1 MMKSPLLL
9 TAITIAIVIAKVCYF
24 RYELFND
31 LSLIGLLS
39 ESILWLLPYFFI
51 FLLFKKNPIPF
62 MIVISLLSSVLMLMI
77 TWYERYFLIVPSYFD
92 LSQTGQAS
100 SIVEILPYLYA
111 FSDVIFFIDTL
122 ILIVAFVVFRKSET
136 LSVPRVNI
144 VMVSVLLLVTIII
157 QSNAFNNT
165 IYDVSATS
173 KEYGY
178 LNTQIT
184 QMMNRNMSQNITV
197 TQMGENDFDYENLIE
212 LKNNEYVP
220 DIEHTSFGLAKDRHL
235 FVIQVESLQEFVVGQ
250 EINNQEITPNINK
263 LLGESTEFT
272 NVFQQIGAGNTSD
285 SEWLLHTSLY
295 PKGMEATVNFLNG
308 KPMPSMVN
316 YLNRADYRSMTFH
329 ADEIEYWNRDVLYPV
344 LGFQKAFTENEI
356 PNEDV
361 IGFGPSDSVLF
372 DFVTEQVKE
381 KVKAD
386 ERMYA
391 NIMTLTS
398 HTPFEMPKKDEFL
411 NLPKK
416 YEDTY
421 VGNYLQ
427 SVRYTDEQIGR
438 FVQNL
443 KDLGIY
449 DESVIVVF
457 GDHSGLHGRPM
468 TPKDNEFMGSLLGH
482 QYSLKDRFTIPFIVT
497 VPGVF
502 KNHTINTNLG
512 GQVDMMPTL
521 LNLLGIEIKTPIMG
535 QNLFHYKNNLLTM
548 RYYLPGGSFINNEN
562 FYIAENARFP
572 KRFYNLED
580 MKRTDLD
587 LPYIL
592 QNTEDMQELLNL
604 SDSLLI
610 PYTSEDNQTD

>member
-1 MMKSPLLL
+1 
-9 TAITIAIVIAKVCYF
+9 
-24 RYELFND
+24 
-31 LSLIGLLS
+31 
-39 ESILWLLPYFFI
+39 
-51 FLLFKKNPIPF
+51 
-62 MIVISLLSSVLMLMI
+62 MLMI

-92 LSQTGQAS
+92 LSQSGQAG

-136 LSVPRVNI
+136 LSVTRVNI

-197 TQMGENDFDYENLIE
+197 TQIGENDFDYENLIE

-497 VPGVF
+497 VPGVY

-521 LNLLGIEIKTPIMG
+521 LNLLGIEIETPIMG

-610 PYTSEDNQTD
+610 PYTSKDNQTD

>member
-1 MMKSPLLL
+1 MIKSPILL
-9 TAITIAIVIAKVCYF
+9 TAITIAIVIAKVFYF

-31 LSLIGLLS
+31 LSLPGLVV
-39 ESILWLLPYFFI
+39 ESILWLLPYFVVL
-51 FLLFKKNPIPF
+51 LLFKKHPIPF
-62 MIVISLLSSVLMLMI
+62 MIIISLLSSILMLMI

-92 LSQTGQAS
+92 LSQTGQAG

-111 FSDVIFFIDTL
+111 TSDVLYFMDTVV
-122 ILIVAFVVFRKSET
+122 LIVALVLFRKT
-136 LSVPRVNI
+136 DPLSIKRVNI
-144 VMVSVLLLVTIII
+144 VIVSVLLILSIII
-157 QSNAFNNT
+157 PSMAFKAT
-165 IYDVSATS
+165 IYDVSSTS
-173 KEYGY
+173 KKYGY

-184 QMMNRNMSQNITV
+184 QSLQRNFKESEIV
-197 TQMGENDFDYENLIE
+197 EVIDFDYEKVIE

-220 DIEHTSFGLAKDRHL
+220 DIEHKSFGIAKDRHL
-235 FVIQVESLQEFVVGQ
+235 FVIQVESMQEFVVGH
-250 EINNQEITPNINK
+250 EVNNQEITPNINQ

-295 PKGMEATVNFLNG
+295 PKGMEATVNFLKG

-316 YLNRADYRSMTFH
+316 YLNKNGYGSMTFH

-344 LGFQKAFTENEI
+344 LGFQEAFTDKEI
-356 PNEDV
+356 PNKDV
-361 IGFGPSDSVLF
+361 IGFGPSDAVLI
-372 DFVTEQVKE
+372 DFVTEQVKK
-381 KVKAD
+381 KVNENK
-386 ERMYA
+386 RMYA
-391 NIMTLTS
+391 NIMTITS
-398 HTPFEMPKKDEFL
+398 HTPFEMPPKDEFL
-411 NLPKK
+411 KLPKE
-416 YEDTY
+416 YQGTY

-438 FVQNL
+438 FIQNL

-468 TPKDNEFMGSLLGH
+468 TPKDNDLMDSLLGQ

-497 VPGVF
+497 VPGIY

-512 GQVDMMPTL
+512 GQIDMMPTL
-521 LNLLGIEIKTPIMG
+521 LNLLGIEINTPVMG
-535 QNLFHYKNNLLTM
+535 QNLYHYKNNLLSM

-572 KRFYNLED
+572 KRFYDLED
-580 MKRTDLD
+580 MKRIDLN
-587 LPYIL
+587 LPYIE
-592 QNTEDMQELLNL
+592 QNTEDMQELFNL
-604 SDSLLI
+604 SDSLLN
-610 PYTSEDNQTD
+610 PYTSTKNQTE

>member
-1 MMKSPLLL
+1 
-9 TAITIAIVIAKVCYF
+9 
-24 RYELFND
+24 
-31 LSLIGLLS
+31 
-39 ESILWLLPYFFI
+39 
-51 FLLFKKNPIPF
+51 
-62 MIVISLLSSVLMLMI
+62 MLMI

-92 LSQTGQAS
+92 LSQTGQAG

-111 FSDVIFFIDTL
+111 TSDVFYFMDT
-122 ILIVAFVVFRKSET
+122 IVLIVALVLFRKTEQ
-136 LSVPRVNI
+136 LSIKRVNI
-144 VMVSVLLLVTIII
+144 VIVSVLLILSIII
-157 QSNAFNNT
+157 PSMAFKAT

-173 KEYGY
+173 KKYGY

-184 QMMNRNMSQNITV
+184 QSLQRNFKESEIV
-197 TQMGENDFDYENLIE
+197 EVIDFDYEKVIE
-212 LKNNEYVP
+212 LKKNEYVP
-220 DIEHTSFGLAKDRHL
+220 DIEHKSFGIAKDRHL
-235 FVIQVESLQEFVVGQ
+235 FVIQVESMQEFVVGH
-250 EINNQEITPNINK
+250 EVNNQEITPNINK

-295 PKGMEATVNFLNG
+295 PKGMEATVNFLKG

-316 YLNRADYRSMTFH
+316 YLNKNGYGSMTFH

-344 LGFQKAFTENEI
+344 LGFQEAFTDKEI
-356 PNEDV
+356 PNKDV
-361 IGFGPSDSVLF
+361 IGFGPSDAVLI

-381 KVKAD
+381 KVAQNK
-386 ERMYA
+386 RMYA
-391 NIMTLTS
+391 NIMTITS
-398 HTPFEMPKKDEFL
+398 HTPFEMPPKDEFL
-411 NLPKK
+411 KLPKE
-416 YEDTY
+416 YEGTY

-438 FVQNL
+438 FIQNL

-468 TPKDNEFMGSLLGH
+468 TPKDNDLMDSLLGH

-497 VPGVF
+497 VPGIY

-512 GQVDMMPTL
+512 GQIDMMPTL
-521 LNLLGIEIKTPIMG
+521 LNLLGIEINTPVMG
-535 QNLFHYKNNLLTM
+535 QNLYHYKNNLLSM

-572 KRFYNLED
+572 KRFYDLED
-580 MKRTDLD
+580 MKRIDLN
-587 LPYIL
+587 LPYIE
-592 QNTEDMQELLNL
+592 QNTEDMQELFNL
-604 SDSLLI
+604 SDSLLN
-610 PYTSEDNQTD
+610 PYTSTKNQTE

>member
-1 MMKSPLLL
+1 
-9 TAITIAIVIAKVCYF
+9 
-24 RYELFND
+24 
-31 LSLIGLLS
+31 
-39 ESILWLLPYFFI
+39 
-51 FLLFKKNPIPF
+51 
-62 MIVISLLSSVLMLMI
+62 MLMI

-92 LSQTGQAS
+92 LSQSGQAG

-111 FSDVIFFIDTL
+111 TSDVIFFIDTL
-122 ILIVAFVVFRKSET
+122 FLIVAFVVFRKSET
-136 LSVPRVNI
+136 LSVTRVNI

-329 ADEIEYWNRDVLYPV
+329 ADEIEYWNRDALYPV
-344 LGFQKAFTENEI
+344 LGFQKAFTEDEI

-468 TPKDNEFMGSLLGH
+468 TPKDNELMGSLLGH

-497 VPGVF
+497 VPGVY

-521 LNLLGIEIKTPIMG
+521 LNLLGIEIETPIMG

-610 PYTSEDNQTD
+610 PYLSEDNQTD

>member
-1 MMKSPLLL
+1 
-9 TAITIAIVIAKVCYF
+9 
-24 RYELFND
+24 
-31 LSLIGLLS
+31 
-39 ESILWLLPYFFI
+39 
-51 FLLFKKNPIPF
+51 
-62 MIVISLLSSVLMLMI
+62 MLMI

-92 LSQTGQAS
+92 LSQSGQAG
-100 SIVEILPYLYA
+100 SIVEILPYLYT

-122 ILIVAFVVFRKSET
+122 ILIAAFVVFRKSEI
-136 LSVPRVNI
+136 LSVTRVNI

-316 YLNRADYRSMTFH
+316 YLNRAAYRSMTFH

-497 VPGVF
+497 VPGVY

-521 LNLLGIEIKTPIMG
+521 LNLLGIEIETPIMG

-548 RYYLPGGSFINNEN
+548 RYYLPGGSFITNEN

-610 PYTSEDNQTD
+610 PYTSKDNQTD